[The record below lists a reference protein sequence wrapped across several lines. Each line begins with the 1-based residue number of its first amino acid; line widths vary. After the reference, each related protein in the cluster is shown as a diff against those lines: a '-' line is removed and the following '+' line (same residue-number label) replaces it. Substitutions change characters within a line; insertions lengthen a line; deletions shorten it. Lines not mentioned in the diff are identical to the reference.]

1 MTRRGRIAAVLSLCA
16 ATFSGVSLLGAPEAF
31 AHPLGNFT
39 VNVYSGLEV
48 TPGSVRILYVVDMAE
63 IPTFQVGPAIDANG
77 DGRHSPEEQLEWA
90 RRRATELRSR
100 LILRVGGRAV
110 ILQEAGVSVELL
122 SGQAGLST
130 LRLEAIYEAPVGESG
145 SVEFEDRNYE
155 DRVGWKEVT
164 VRSTSGVAVVGSTV
178 PVRSLSDA
186 LRAYPEDMLAS
197 PLDVRGATFSFR
209 PGRSSAPTAAAGAGL
224 GDELPPGGGWSLA
237 GLITWR
243 LTPGILVLS
252 LLAAFAFGVVHA
264 LLPGHGKTITAA
276 YLVGSAAP
284 VRTAVVVGVA
294 VSFMHTA
301 SVLTLGAVALLL
313 FRSLATE
320 RVYPWLGVVSGMVA
334 LALGCALLSSRVR
347 ARRRTEHGHGHAH
360 PPVASGRGLAA
371 LALAGGILPSP
382 TAVLVLTGAISY
394 GRVGYGLALIVA
406 FSLGLA
412 AALILVGVAALRA
425 RAAVQRRFEGR
436 WVALVPVASAAAIT
450 GVGAFLLL
458 RGIMQV
464 A

>member
-1 MTRRGRIAAVLSLCA
+1 VTRGRRVVTLVSLAVAAFLSL
-16 ATFSGVSLLGAPEAF
+16 SVSGAPAS

-39 VNVYSGLEV
+39 VNVYSGLELS
-48 TPGSVRILYVVDMAE
+48 PGFIRILYVVDMAE
-63 IPTFQVGPAIDANG
+63 IPTFQVGPAIDADR
-77 DGRHSPEEQLEWA
+77 DGRQSPEERQAWA
-90 RRRATELRSR
+90 IRRSAEMSSR
-100 LILRVGGRAV
+100 LSLRVGGRAV
-110 ILQEAGVSVELL
+110 TLREAGAAVEALY
-122 SGQAGLST
+122 GQAGLPT
-130 LRLEAIYEAPVGESG
+130 LRLEVVYEAPVGESG
-145 SVEFEDRNYE
+145 SVVFEDRNYG

-164 VRSTSGVAVVGSTV
+164 VRSTSGVAVLRSTA
-178 PVRSLSDA
+178 PVRSPSDE
-186 LRAYPEDMLAS
+186 LRAYPEDMLSS
-197 PLDVRGATFSFR
+197 PLDVRGATFSFE
-209 PGRSSAPTAAAGAGL
+209 PGRSSTPAAAAGTGL
-224 GDELPPGGGWSLA
+224 GQELPRGSEWSLT
-237 GLITWR
+237 GLIGWR
-243 LTPGILVLS
+243 LTPAVLILS

-284 VRTAVVVGVA
+284 VRTAVVAGVA

-320 RVYPWLGVVSGMVA
+320 RVYPWLGVLTGMVA
-334 LALGCALLSSRVR
+334 LALGCALLASRVR
-347 ARRRTEHGHGHAH
+347 ARHRTEHGHGHEH
-360 PPVASGRGLAA
+360 RSVASRRGLAA

-425 RAAVQRRFEGR
+425 RAAVERRFEGR
-436 WVALVPVASAAAIT
+436 WVALVPVASAAAIA
-450 GVGAFLLL
+450 GVGVLLLL